1 MKNHLFLT
9 AAGILANLVAE
20 AVLAARLAVV
30 KAYENRKLQKIYQNI
45 VGRPLELKD
54 FSATFLLTA
63 AIPLDETG
71 EILVITFQIGDG
83 VTATLNTQES
93 FEKALTVFGNPD
105 SGQFSGETDFL
116 TSSKCAVKEN
126 VTSRIKLSRKPLDIL
141 FSMTDGVAD
150 DYYPNE
156 KQLFRL
162 YFDLVA
168 NRILPPP
175 KKISASDLENL
186 NLKIP
191 VPQTYP
197 RIDADLNKKPV
208 SIQYTEEFLK
218 SYDLTLKNIWENPA
232 PIVSMAD
239 KIQVN
244 EHSATCLQ
252 EWLDNYTIRGSF
264 DDCTLVILR
273 KRG

>member
-1 MKNHLFLT
+1 MP
-9 AAGILANLVAE
+9 
-20 AVLAARLAVV
+20 R
-30 KAYENRKLQKIYQNI
+30 YEK
-45 VGRPLELKD
+45 
-54 FSATFLLTA
+54 S
-63 AIPLDETG
+63 
-71 EILVITFQIGDG
+71 
-83 VTATLNTQES
+83 S
-93 FEKALTVFGNPD
+93 VFGNPD
-105 SGQFSGETDFL
+105 GGQFSGETDFL

-126 VTSRIKLSRKPLDIL
+126 VTSRIKLSRKPLDII
-141 FSMTDGVAD
+141 FSMTDGIAD

-162 YFDLVA
+162 YFDLVPK
-168 NRILPPP
+168 RILPPP

-191 VPQTYP
+191 VPQIYP

-239 KIQVN
+239 KIKIN

-252 EWLDNYTIRGSF
+252 EWLDNYTIHGSF
-264 DDCTLVILR
+264 DDRTLVILR